1 MVRGL
6 YTAWTGMV
14 NEQKRLDVISNNMA
28 NSDTTGYKKQNVT
41 SQSFDDELA
50 VRIND
55 NNRDT
60 TSKYPIGYMNLGVK
74 IGETYHDLSQG
85 SLRETGNT
93 YDLAL
98 SGDGFFTIQ
107 TTNKQGE
114 TTTKYTRDGSFTV
127 NTEGYLVTK
136 DGDYVLDTNGERIQI
151 PGAQTAQNVAIDQN
165 GNILVDGQQV
175 ATLGIVSFENP
186 QALLL
191 YGENMY
197 DAVEGATEKVPS
209 TIIHQGYLE
218 SSNINVVSEMVEMI
232 TITRAYESNQK
243 ALQTADQMVEK
254 AVNEV
259 GRLGQ

>member
-28 NSDTTGYKKQNVT
+28 NSNTVGYKKQNVT

-55 NNRDT
+55 NNLDT

-74 IGETYHDLSQG
+74 IGETYHDFSQG

-151 PGAQTAQNVAIDQN
+151 PGAQTAQNVAFDQN
-165 GNILVDGQQV
+165 GNILVDGQQI
-175 ATLGIVSFENP
+175 ATLGIASFANP

-197 DAVEGATEKVPS
+197 EATDAAGLQAS
-209 TIIHQGYLE
+209 TAIVNQGYLE
-218 SSNINVVSEMVEMI
+218 MSNTNVIEEMVDMI
-232 TITRAYESNQK
+232 TITRAYEAGQK
-243 ALQTADQMVEK
+243 MVQTVDNTLNK
-254 AVNEV
+254 AVNEIGKV
-259 GRLGQ
+259 

>member
-6 YTAWTGMV
+6 YAAWTGMV

-28 NSDTTGYKKQNVT
+28 NSNTIGYKKQNVT
-41 SQSFDDELA
+41 SQSFDDELT

-60 TSKYPIGYMNLGVK
+60 TSKYPIGYMNLGVR
-74 IGETYHDLSQG
+74 IGETYHDFSQG
-85 SLRETGNT
+85 SLRETCNT

-98 SGDGFFTIQ
+98 GGDGFFTIQ

-114 TTTKYTRDGSFTV
+114 TTIKYTRDGSFTV

-151 PGAQTAQNVAIDQN
+151 PGAQTAKTVVFDQSGNVF
-165 GNILVDGQQV
+165 VDDQQV
-175 ATLGIVSFENP
+175 ATLGIASFENP

-191 YGENMY
+191 YGENLY
-197 DAVEGATEKVPS
+197 DATDAAGLQPS
-209 TIIHQGYLE
+209 TATVHQGYLE
-218 SSNINVVSEMVEMI
+218 MSNTNVIEEMVDMI
-232 TITRAYESNQK
+232 TITRAYEAGQK
-243 ALQTADQMVEK
+243 MVQTVDTTLQK
-254 AVNEV
+254 AVNEIGKV
-259 GRLGQ
+259 

>member
-6 YTAWTGMV
+6 YAAWTGMV

-28 NSDTTGYKKQNVT
+28 NSNTTGYKKQNVT
-41 SQSFDDELA
+41 SQSFDDEFA

-60 TSKYPIGYMNLGVK
+60 TSRYPIGYMNLGVK
-74 IGETYHDLSQG
+74 IGETYLDFSQG

-151 PGAQTAQNVAIDQN
+151 PGAQTAQNVAFDQN
-165 GNILVDGQQV
+165 GNITVDGQQI
-175 ATLGIVSFENP
+175 ATLGLASFENP
-186 QALLL
+186 QALLI
-191 YGENMY
+191 YGENMF
-197 DAVEGATEKVPS
+197 DATEAAGLQASNATVL
-209 TIIHQGYLE
+209 QGYLE
-218 SSNINVVSEMVEMI
+218 MSNTNVIEEMVDMI
-232 TITRAYESNQK
+232 TITRAYEAGQKMIQTVDGTLQK
-243 ALQTADQMVEK
+243 AA
-254 AVNEV
+254 NEIGKV
-259 GRLGQ
+259 

>member
-6 YTAWTGMV
+6 YAAWTGMV
-14 NEQKRLDVISNNMA
+14 NEQRRLDVISNNMA
-28 NSDTTGYKKQNVT
+28 NSNTTGYKKQNVT
-41 SQSFDDELA
+41 SQSFDDEFA

-74 IGETYHDLSQG
+74 IGETYLDFSQG

-151 PGAQTAQNVAIDQN
+151 PGAQTAQSVAFDQN
-165 GNILVDGQQV
+165 GNITVDGQQI

-186 QALLL
+186 QALLI

-197 DAVEGATEKVPS
+197 DATEAAGLQASDAIV
-209 TIIHQGYLE
+209 HQGYLE
-218 SSNINVVSEMVEMI
+218 MSNTNVIEEMVDMI
-232 TITRAYESNQK
+232 TITRAYEAGQK
-243 ALQTADQMVEK
+243 MIQTVDNTLNK
-254 AVNEV
+254 AVNEIGKV
-259 GRLGQ
+259 

>member
-6 YTAWTGMV
+6 YAAWTGMI

-28 NSDTTGYKKQNVT
+28 NSNTTGYKKQNVT

-60 TSKYPIGYMNLGVK
+60 TSKYPIGYMNLGVR
-74 IGETYHDLSQG
+74 IGETYHDFSQG

-98 SGDGFFTIQ
+98 GGDGFFTIQ

-114 TTTKYTRDGSFTV
+114 TTIKYTRDGSFTV

-151 PGAQTAQNVAIDQN
+151 PGAQTAQKVVFDEN
-165 GNILVDGQQV
+165 GNVFVDDRQI
-175 ATLGIVSFENP
+175 ATLGIAAFENP

-197 DAVEGATEKVPS
+197 DATDAAGLQASTATV
-209 TIIHQGYLE
+209 HQGYLE
-218 SSNINVVSEMVEMI
+218 MSNTNVIEEMVDMI
-232 TITRAYESNQK
+232 TITRAYEAGQK
-243 ALQTADQMVEK
+243 MVQTVDSTLQK
-254 AVNEV
+254 AVNEIGKV
-259 GRLGQ
+259 

>member
-28 NSDTTGYKKQNVT
+28 NADTTGFKKQGVT

-50 VRIND
+50 VRIHD
-55 NNRDT
+55 NNTHNPLKKR
-60 TSKYPIGYMNLGVK
+60 IGNMNLGVK
-74 IGETYHDLSQG
+74 IGETYHDFSQG

-107 TTNKQGE
+107 TTNKQGV
-114 TTTKYTRDGSFTV
+114 TSTKYTRDGSFTV
-127 NTEGYLVTK
+127 NKEGYLVTK
-136 DGDYVLDTNGERIQI
+136 DGDYVLDTNGNRIQI
-151 PGAQTAQNVAIDQN
+151 PGAQTAATVAFDQN
-165 GNILVDGQQV
+165 GNVIVNGQQV
-175 ATLGIVSFENP
+175 ATLGIASFADP

-197 DAVEGATEKVPS
+197 DATAAAGLQNSTATV
-209 TIIHQGYLE
+209 HQGYLE
-218 SSNINVVSEMVEMI
+218 MSNTNVIEEMVDMI
-232 TITRAYESNQK
+232 TITRAYEAGQK
-243 ALQTADQMVEK
+243 MIQSVDTTLQKSA
-254 AVNEV
+254 NEI
-259 GRLGQ
+259 GRV

>member
-28 NSDTTGYKKQNVT
+28 NASTTGYKKQNVT

-74 IGETYHDLSQG
+74 IGETYHDFSQG

-114 TTTKYTRDGSFTV
+114 TSTKYTRDGSFTV

-151 PGAQTAQNVAIDQN
+151 PGAQTAQNVVFDQN

-175 ATLGIVSFENP
+175 ATLGIAAFENP

-197 DAVEGATEKVPS
+197 EATDAAGLQAS
-209 TIIHQGYLE
+209 TAMVNQGYLE
-218 SSNINVVSEMVEMI
+218 MSNTNVVEEMVDMI
-232 TITRAYESNQK
+232 TITRAYEAGRKMIQTVDGS
-243 ALQTADQMVEK
+243 LQK
-254 AVNEV
+254 AVNEIGKV
-259 GRLGQ
+259 

>member
-28 NSDTTGYKKQNVT
+28 NADTTGFKKQGVT

-50 VRIND
+50 LRIHD
-55 NNRDT
+55 NNNYGHLNYR
-60 TSKYPIGYMNLGVK
+60 IGDMNLGVK
-74 IGETYHDLSQG
+74 IGETYHDFSQG

-107 TTNKQGE
+107 TTNKQGQ
-114 TTTKYTRDGSFTV
+114 TSTKYTRDGSFTV
-127 NTEGYLVTK
+127 NTDGYLVTK

-151 PGAQTAQNVAIDQN
+151 PGAQTAQNVAIDQK
-165 GNILVDGQQV
+165 GNITVDGQNV
-175 ATLGIVSFENP
+175 ATLGIASFANP

-197 DAVEGATEKVPS
+197 DATDAAGLQASTATVN
-209 TIIHQGYLE
+209 QGYLE
-218 SSNINVVSEMVEMI
+218 MSNTNVIEEMVDMI
-232 TITRAYESNQK
+232 TITRAYEAGQKMIQTVDSTLQK
-243 ALQTADQMVEK
+243 ATTEI
-254 AVNEV
+254 
-259 GRLGQ
+259 GRV

>member
-28 NSDTTGYKKQNVT
+28 NASTTGYKKQNVT

-74 IGETYHDLSQG
+74 IGETYHDFSQG

-151 PGAQTAQNVAIDQN
+151 PGAQTAQNVAFDQN

-175 ATLGIVSFENP
+175 ATLGIAAFENP

-197 DAVEGATEKVPS
+197 EATAASGLQAS
-209 TIIHQGYLE
+209 TATVNQGYLE
-218 SSNINVVSEMVEMI
+218 MSNTNVVEEMVDMI
-232 TITRAYESNQK
+232 TITRAYEAGQK
-243 ALQTADQMVEK
+243 MIQTVDGSLQK
-254 AVNEV
+254 AVNEIGKV
-259 GRLGQ
+259 

>member
-6 YTAWTGMV
+6 YAAWTGMV
-14 NEQKRLDVISNNMA
+14 NEQRRLDVISNNMA
-28 NSDTTGYKKQNVT
+28 NSNTTGYKKQNVT
-41 SQSFDDELA
+41 SQSFDDEFT

-74 IGETYHDLSQG
+74 IGETYLDFSQG

-136 DGDYVLDTNGERIQI
+136 DGDYLLDTNGERIQI
-151 PGAQTAQNVAIDQN
+151 PGAQTAQNVAFDQN
-165 GNILVDGQQV
+165 GNITVDGQQI
-175 ATLGIVSFENP
+175 ATLGLASFANP
-186 QALLL
+186 QALLI

-197 DAVEGATEKVPS
+197 DATPAAGLQASNAAV
-209 TIIHQGYLE
+209 HQGYLE
-218 SSNINVVSEMVEMI
+218 MSNTNVIEEMVDMI
-232 TITRAYESNQK
+232 TITRAYEAGQK
-243 ALQTADQMVEK
+243 MIQTVDNTLNK
-254 AVNEV
+254 AVNEIGKV
-259 GRLGQ
+259 

>member
-28 NSDTTGYKKQNVT
+28 NADTTGFKKQGVT
-41 SQSFDDELA
+41 SQSFDDELTL
-50 VRIND
+50 RIHND
-55 NNRDT
+55 NAPSPLNYR
-60 TSKYPIGYMNLGVK
+60 IGNMNLGVK
-74 IGETYHDLSQG
+74 IGETYHDFSQG

-114 TTTKYTRDGSFTV
+114 TSVKYTRDGSFTV
-127 NTEGYLVTK
+127 NMEGYLVTK
-136 DGDYVLDTNGERIQI
+136 DGDYVLDTNGNQIQI
-151 PGAQTAQNVAIDQN
+151 PGAQTAASVAFDAN
-165 GNILVDGQQV
+165 GNVLVNGQQI
-175 ATLGIVSFENP
+175 ATLGIVSFANP

-197 DAVEGATEKVPS
+197 EATEAAGLQAS
-209 TIIHQGYLE
+209 TATVNQGYLE
-218 SSNINVVSEMVEMI
+218 MSNTNVITEMVDMI
-232 TITRAYESNQK
+232 TITRAYEAGQK
-243 ALQTADQMVEK
+243 MIQNVDTTLEK
-254 AVNEV
+254 AVNEIGKV
-259 GRLGQ
+259 